1 MLGKFQTGSATVS
14 VAQRKSS
21 RMPDLMNEEA
31 GEIKRNWDDLKKFSY
46 HFVGVGG
53 IGMSAI
59 AQVLREQ
66 GHIVSGSDR
75 NYDKQITPYLFS
87 TLVCKGISLHL
98 QDGSGVKEGTDF
110 VVISSAIEEDNPDIK
125 KAFVLNKKIIKRANL
140 LAEMFNRKD
149 GIAIGGT
156 NGKTTVSCM
165 VGYILDYAG
174 LSPTIIV
181 GGCIKNYINNYHLG
195 NAIIGTSD
203 IISIEADESDGS
215 IVLYTPRISVI
226 TNISKDHKSIDEISK
241 MFVSFSQNTTE
252 TLIINADCPRLKMI
266 ELKHKNI
273 ITYGLN
279 NNAMIRAK
287 NIICKSFQSTFD
299 VDSHS
304 FEINLPGIYNVSN
317 ALAAIAIARTLNIN
331 DDKTDTALRQF
342 KGVQRR
348 MDIIGEIDGITI
360 VDDYAHNPEKVMAAI
375 NAVKLGCKRVIA
387 IFQPHGYSPT
397 SFMKEE
403 LIDAFINVLSP
414 HDVLFMPEIYYAGGT
429 ASKNISSVDIIRQIK
444 ERGKNAFFI
453 EKRDAIIPAIRRQL
467 RTGDCILVMGARD
480 NTLTEFCQ
488 NILHSLQNK

>member
-1 MLGKFQTGSATVS
+1 MK
-14 VAQRKSS
+14 
-21 RMPDLMNEEA
+21 EEA
-31 GEIKRNWDDLKKFSY
+31 GEINANRDDLKEFSY
-46 HFVGVGG
+46 HFIGVGG

-59 AQVLREQ
+59 AQVLSEQ
-66 GHIVSGSDR
+66 GHTVSGSDR
-75 NYDKQITPYLFS
+75 NYDKQITPYVFS
-87 TLVCKGISLHL
+87 KLLSKGISLHP
-98 QDGSGVKEGTDF
+98 QDGSGVQENTDF
-110 VVISSAIEEDNPDIK
+110 VVVSSAIEEDNPDIK
-125 KAFVLNKKIIKRANL
+125 KARTLSKNIIKRADL
-140 LAEMFNRKD
+140 LAGMFNRKY

-174 LSPTIIV
+174 LSPTVIV
-181 GGCIKNYINNYHLG
+181 GGCIKNYIDNFHLG
-195 NAIIGTSD
+195 NAKTGTSD

-215 IVLYTPRISVI
+215 IVLYTPRIAVI

-241 MFVSFSQNTTE
+241 MFVSFSENTTE

-266 ELKHKNI
+266 EFKHKNI

-287 NIICKSFQSTFD
+287 NIICKPFQSTFE

-317 ALAAIAIARTLNIN
+317 ALAAIVVARSLNIN
-331 DDKTDTALRQF
+331 DRKTAAALREF
-342 KGVQRR
+342 RGVQRR
-348 MDIIGEIDGITI
+348 MDIIGETDGIRI
-360 VDDYAHNPEKVMAAI
+360 VDDYAHNPERVMAAI

-397 SFMKEE
+397 IFMKEE
-403 LIDAFINVLSP
+403 FINAFINILSP
-414 HDVLFMPEIYYAGGT
+414 QDVLFMPEIYYAGGT
-429 ASKNISSVDIIRQIK
+429 ASKNISSADIIKRVK
-444 ERGKNAFFI
+444 ESGKNAFFI
-453 EKRDAIIPAIRRQL
+453 EKRTDILPEIKERAQ
-467 RTGDCILVMGARD
+467 TGDCILVMGARD

>member
-1 MLGKFQTGSATVS
+1 MK
-14 VAQRKSS
+14 
-21 RMPDLMNEEA
+21 EEA
-31 GEIKRNWDDLKKFSY
+31 GEINANRAALKKFSY

-59 AQVLREQ
+59 AQVLSEQ
-66 GHIVSGSDR
+66 GHTVSGSDR
-75 NYDKQITPYLFS
+75 NYDKQITPYVFS
-87 TLVCKGISLHL
+87 KLLSKGISLHP
-98 QDGSGVKEGTDF
+98 QDGSGVQENTDF
-110 VVISSAIEEDNPDIK
+110 VVVSSAIEEDNPDIK
-125 KAFVLNKKIIKRANL
+125 KARTLSKNIIKRADL
-140 LAEMFNRKD
+140 LAGMFNRKY

-174 LSPTIIV
+174 LSPTVIV
-181 GGCIKNYINNYHLG
+181 GGCIKNYIDSFHLG
-195 NAIIGTSD
+195 NAKTGTSD

-215 IVLYTPRISVI
+215 IVLYTPRIAVI

-252 TLIINADCPRLKMI
+252 TLVINADCPHLKMI

-287 NIICKSFQSTFD
+287 NIICKPFQSTFD

-304 FEINLPGIYNVSN
+304 FEIHLPGIYNVSN
-317 ALAAIAIARTLNIN
+317 ALAAIVVARSLNIN
-331 DDKTDTALRQF
+331 DKKTAAALREF
-342 KGVQRR
+342 RGVQRR

-387 IFQPHGYSPT
+387 IFQPHGYSPAI
-397 SFMKEE
+397 FMKEE
-403 LIDAFINVLSP
+403 LINAFINVLSP
-414 HDVLFMPEIYYAGGT
+414 RDVLFMPEIYYAGGT
-429 ASKNISSVDIIRQIK
+429 ASKNISSADIIKRVK
-444 ERGKNAFFI
+444 ESGKNAFFI
-453 EKRDAIIPAIRRQL
+453 EKRTDIIPEIKEQAQ
-467 RTGDCILVMGARD
+467 TGDCILVMGARD

>member
-1 MLGKFQTGSATVS
+1 
-14 VAQRKSS
+14 
-21 RMPDLMNEEA
+21 
-31 GEIKRNWDDLKKFSY
+31 
-46 HFVGVGG
+46 
-53 IGMSAI
+53 MSAI
-59 AQVLREQ
+59 AQVLSEQ
-66 GHIVSGSDR
+66 GHTVSGSDR
-75 NYDKQITPYLFS
+75 NYDKQITPYVFS
-87 TLVCKGISLHL
+87 KLLSNGISLHP
-98 QDGSGVKEGTDF
+98 QNGSGVQENTDL
-110 VVISSAIEEDNPDIK
+110 VVVSSAIEEDNPDIK
-125 KAFVLNKKIIKRANL
+125 KARVLGKNIIKRADL
-140 LAEMFNRKD
+140 LAGMFNRKY

-165 VGYILDYAG
+165 TGYILDYAG
-174 LSPTIIV
+174 LSPTVIV
-181 GGCIKNYINNYHLG
+181 GGCIKNYIDSFHLG
-195 NAIIGTSD
+195 NAKTGTSD

-215 IVLYTPRISVI
+215 IVLYTPRIAVI

-279 NNAMIRAK
+279 NNAMIHAK
-287 NIICKSFQSTFD
+287 NIICKPFQSTFD

-317 ALAAIAIARTLNIN
+317 ALAAIVVARSLNIN
-331 DDKTDTALRQF
+331 DRKTAAALREF
-342 KGVQRR
+342 RGVQRR
-348 MDIIGEIDGITI
+348 MDIIGETDGIRI

-397 SFMKEE
+397 IFMKEE
-403 LIDAFINVLSP
+403 FINAFINILSP
-414 HDVLFMPEIYYAGGT
+414 QDVLFMPEIYYAGGT
-429 ASKNISSVDIIRQIK
+429 ASKNISSADIIKRVK
-444 ERGKNAFFI
+444 ESGKNAFFI
-453 EKRDAIIPAIRRQL
+453 EKRTDILPEIKERAQ
-467 RTGDCILVMGARD
+467 TGDCILVMGARD

>member
-1 MLGKFQTGSATVS
+1 MK
-14 VAQRKSS
+14 
-21 RMPDLMNEEA
+21 EEA
-31 GEIKRNWDDLKKFSY
+31 GEINANRDDLKEFSY

-59 AQVLREQ
+59 AQVLSEQ
-66 GHIVSGSDR
+66 GHTVSGSDR
-75 NYDKQITPYLFS
+75 NYDKQITPYVFS
-87 TLVCKGISLHL
+87 KLLSKGISLHP
-98 QDGSGVKEGTDF
+98 QDGSGVQENTDF
-110 VVISSAIEEDNPDIK
+110 VVVSSAIEEDNPDIK
-125 KAFVLNKKIIKRANL
+125 KARTLSKNIIKRADL
-140 LAEMFNRKD
+140 LAGMFNRKY

-174 LSPTIIV
+174 LSPTVIV
-181 GGCIKNYINNYHLG
+181 GGCIKNYIDNFHLG
-195 NAIIGTSD
+195 NAKTGTSD

-215 IVLYTPRISVI
+215 IVLYTPRIAVI

-241 MFVSFSQNTTE
+241 MFVSFSENTTE

-266 ELKHKNI
+266 EFKHKNI

-287 NIICKSFQSTFD
+287 NIICKPFQSTFE

-317 ALAAIAIARTLNIN
+317 ALAAIVVARSLNIN
-331 DDKTDTALRQF
+331 DRKTAAALREF
-342 KGVQRR
+342 RGVQRR
-348 MDIIGEIDGITI
+348 MDIIGETDGIRI

-397 SFMKEE
+397 IFMKEE
-403 LIDAFINVLSP
+403 FINAFINILSP
-414 HDVLFMPEIYYAGGT
+414 QDVLFMPEIYYAGGT
-429 ASKNISSVDIIRQIK
+429 ASKNISSADIIKRVK
-444 ERGKNAFFI
+444 ESGKNAFFI
-453 EKRDAIIPAIRRQL
+453 EKRTDILPEIKERAQ
-467 RTGDCILVMGARD
+467 TGDCILVMGARD

>member
-1 MLGKFQTGSATVS
+1 MK
-14 VAQRKSS
+14 
-21 RMPDLMNEEA
+21 EEA
-31 GEIKRNWDDLKKFSY
+31 GEINANRDDLKEFSY
-46 HFVGVGG
+46 HFIGVGG

-59 AQVLREQ
+59 AQVLSEQ
-66 GHIVSGSDR
+66 GHTVSGSDR
-75 NYDKQITPYLFS
+75 NYDKQITPYVFS
-87 TLVCKGISLHL
+87 KLLSKGISLHP
-98 QDGSGVKEGTDF
+98 QDGSGVQENTDF
-110 VVISSAIEEDNPDIK
+110 VVVSSAIEEDNPDIK
-125 KAFVLNKKIIKRANL
+125 KARTLSKNIIKRADL
-140 LAEMFNRKD
+140 LAEMFNRKY

-174 LSPTIIV
+174 LSPTVIV
-181 GGCIKNYINNYHLG
+181 GGCIKNYIDNFHLG
-195 NAIIGTSD
+195 NAKTGTSD

-215 IVLYTPRISVI
+215 IVLYTPRIAVI

-241 MFVSFSQNTTE
+241 MFVSFSENTTE
-252 TLIINADCPRLKMI
+252 TLIINAECPRLKMI
-266 ELKHKNI
+266 EFKHKNI

-287 NIICKSFQSTFD
+287 NIICKPFQSTFD

-317 ALAAIAIARTLNIN
+317 ALAAIVVARSLNIN
-331 DDKTDTALRQF
+331 DRKTAAALREF
-342 KGVQRR
+342 RGVQRR
-348 MDIIGEIDGITI
+348 MDIIGETDGIRI

-397 SFMKEE
+397 IFMKEE
-403 LIDAFINVLSP
+403 FINTFINILSP
-414 HDVLFMPEIYYAGGT
+414 QDVLFMPEIYYAGGT
-429 ASKNISSVDIIRQIK
+429 ASKNISSADIIKRVK
-444 ERGKNAFFI
+444 ESGKNAFFI
-453 EKRDAIIPAIRRQL
+453 EKRTDIIPEIKERAQ
-467 RTGDCILVMGARD
+467 TGDCILVMGARD